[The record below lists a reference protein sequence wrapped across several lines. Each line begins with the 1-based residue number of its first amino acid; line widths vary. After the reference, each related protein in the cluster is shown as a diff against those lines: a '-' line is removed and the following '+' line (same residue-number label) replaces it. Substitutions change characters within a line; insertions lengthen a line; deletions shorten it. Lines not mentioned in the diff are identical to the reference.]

1 MKKLLPITIFCA
13 LTFIAC
19 SDDGPQ
25 LEEDYGC
32 IERIIIP
39 VTAHSVSDSDL
50 PVINELFSKS
60 GINNS
65 NLRYARY
72 QHDSIQTYY
81 APFAKKDAKVVRV
94 DQYVNG
100 LRLFT
105 GDMAYIFIE
114 NSFNSR
120 SGYVTNGTS
129 LDTSKKLTLPQL
141 RKLFLNSLQQFDKA
155 ADKYK
160 DTCFKAEFGYY
171 NLNIGTGNQ
180 NEKIVKAWRITP
192 KNTVYPSEYPVAYY
206 EDNGKLINYDNGIR
220 TSGN

>member
-19 SDDGPQ
+19 NNDEPQ

-32 IERIIIP
+32 MERIIIP

-72 QHDSIQTYY
+72 QHDSLQTYY

-94 DQYVNG
+94 DQYING
-100 LRLFT
+100 QRLFV
-105 GDMAYIFIE
+105 GDMVYIFIE
-114 NSFNSR
+114 DSFSYK
-120 SGYVTNGTS
+120 SGHVTGGTS
-129 LDTSKKLTLPQL
+129 LDTSKRLTLPQL